1 MEINQIIREKGREEF
16 YNYYRHL
23 GYDRKTAASLALF
36 TYGQYKFDNFSMAD
50 LYDTLSRGEEYL
62 PPKVIEERK
71 RLLHRPSHFYGGGA
85 NGFYSGFNA
94 ASSSFSAPAAAMNGA
109 GSSGEK
115 ERGIIPQFL
124 SSIKSKMSKG
134 RRSQAEDAEYD
145 CDYEED
151 DECTSFLSAPAMAA
165 PSAPASFEDSSMS
178 MNSIPTSFGAS
189 AMAMNSIPASF
200 GASAMDM
207 NSIPA
212 SFEASSVIS
221 ESASYMPAPP
231 SMSISYG
238 ASDPEAPAFLR
249 NPDPFGLVGA
259 AGYSTDEYEPIEEKD
274 ERTAVAEPT
283 STFRMTTNT
292 ASAGVILNQLRNE
305 RRIDKSMV
313 RIEEMLNY
321 FRYESTLPDDKMFN
335 LSYELMDAGDQK
347 KYLYI
352 NVQGREEVKDR
363 QNIII
368 LLDVSGSMCRNAEQ
382 TQAIIATV
390 LSKLGNGD
398 KLSLVTY
405 SDEDHVEIEAFSVNG
420 YEDRIRILEKL
431 LSIEIN
437 GCTYGSA
444 GIETAYKIGK
454 NNYIKDGNN
463 QVILITDGDLN
474 FGITDKGGLEELIE
488 QKKKDNLFL
497 SVIGTG
503 LFNYKDDKLE
513 VLCKHGNGV
522 YRTVNSLTDV
532 KKSIDEEYAS
542 LVNIIAKDVKAQ
554 VEFNPE
560 VVLAY
565 RLLGFE
571 NRTLAREDFTNDKV
585 ISEPFGSGGYGVA
598 LYELKMKTD
607 ATPAASG
614 LKYSKLI
621 TTGSKEVGTVKVRY
635 KEPLA
640 EVSHEIEKVIVSP
653 EASFTDNLRLAF
665 IVYVC
670 AEKLRGSDKISSQ
683 EIALARQLYA
693 ELGSAIREKNS
704 ADLFKLAGILE
715 KSESELGIGIR
726 ERRFPW

>member
-1 MEINQIIREKGREEF
+1 MQIPERSRIMKIEQIIKEKGREQF
-16 YNYYRHL
+16 YDYYSSL
-23 GYDRKTAASLALF
+23 GYDHKTAAALALF
-36 TYGQYKFDNFSMAD
+36 TYGRNSYSKFSIDD
-50 LYDTLSRGEEYL
+50 LYEALCRGEEYL
-62 PPKVIEERK
+62 PPEILEEMKRRKSRQSRFYSAGANNTLYRSAPKKLSSPSPAPSMSMDSAAPSGERK
-71 RLLHRPSHFYGGGA
+71 R
-85 NGFYSGFNA
+85 
-94 ASSSFSAPAAAMNGA
+94 
-109 GSSGEK
+109 
-115 ERGIIPQFL
+115 GILPQFL
-124 SSIKSKMSKG
+124 HSLKSGVSKG
-134 RRSQAEDAEYD
+134 NSVPAADADYD
-145 CDYEED
+145 A
-151 DECTSFLSAPAMAA
+151 DECDSFLAGSAPM
-165 PSAPASFEDSSMS
+165 D
-178 MNSIPTSFGAS
+178 GAS
-189 AMAMNSIPASF
+189 APSVFESTPMGCGAASF
-200 GASAMDM
+200 MSAPSSMAGASAPFM
-207 NSIPA
+207 SAP
-212 SFEASSVIS
+212 SS
-221 ESASYMPAPP
+221 
-231 SMSISYG
+231 SMVG
-238 ASDPEAPAFLR
+238 
-249 NPDPFGLVGA
+249 GA
-259 AGYSTDEYEPIEEKD
+259 APLNPAGAVGYATDEYEQIEEKD
-274 ERTAVAEPT
+274 ARTTVAEPT

-305 RRIDKSMV
+305 RRIDRSMV

-321 FRYESTLPDDKMFN
+321 FRYESTLPGDDMFS
-335 LSYELMDAGDQK
+335 LSYELMDAGNRK

-352 NVQGREEVKDR
+352 HVQGRIEVKDR

-368 LLDVSGSMCRNAEQ
+368 LLDVSGSMIGNAEQ
-382 TQAIIATV
+382 TQAIIATI
-390 LSKLGNGD
+390 LRKLGNGD

-405 SDEDHVEIEAFSVNG
+405 STRDHVEIEAFTVNG

-454 NNYIKDGNN
+454 KNYIEDGNN

-488 QKKKDNLFL
+488 QKKKDHLFL

-503 LFNYKDDKLE
+503 LYNYKDDKLE

-532 KKSIDEEYAS
+532 KKSIDEEYSS

-560 VVLAY
+560 VVESY

-598 LYELKMKTD
+598 LYELTMKTD
-607 ATPAASG
+607 AAPAESG
-614 LKYSKLI
+614 LKYSRLV
-621 TTGSKEVGTVKVRY
+621 TTGSKEAGTIKVRY

-640 EVSHEIEKVIVSP
+640 EVSHEIEKIITSA

-670 AEKLRGSDKISSQ
+670 AEKLRGSDRIGSG
-683 EIALARQLYA
+683 EIALAKQLYA
-693 ELGSAIREKNS
+693 ELGSSIREKNS

>member
-1 MEINQIIREKGREEF
+1 MKIEQIIKEKGREQF
-16 YNYYRHL
+16 YDYYRSL
-23 GYDRKTAASLALF
+23 GYDHKTAAALALF
-36 TYGQYKFDNFSMAD
+36 TYGRYSYNKFSIDD
-50 LYDTLSRGEEYL
+50 LYEALCRGEEYL
-62 PPKVIEERK
+62 PPEVLEEMKRRK
-71 RLLHRPSHFYGGGA
+71 SRQSRFYSAGA
-85 NGFYSGFNA
+85 NNSPYR
-94 ASSSFSAPAAAMNGA
+94 SAPKKLSAPSPAPSMSMAYAAP
-109 GSSGEK
+109 SGER
-115 ERGIIPQFL
+115 ERGILPQFL
-124 SSIKSKMSKG
+124 HSLKSGVSKG
-134 RRSQAEDAEYD
+134 SSVPADDAD
-145 CDYEED
+145 CDA
-151 DECTSFLSAPAMAA
+151 DECTSFSAGSAPM
-165 PSAPASFEDSSMS
+165 D
-178 MNSIPTSFGAS
+178 GAS
-189 AMAMNSIPASF
+189 APTT
-200 GASAMDM
+200 
-207 NSIPA
+207 
-212 SFEASSVIS
+212 FEASPM
-221 ESASYMPAPP
+221 ESAAASFMSAPYSMARGSVPAGGSAPLYP
-231 SMSISYG
+231 AG
-238 ASDPEAPAFLR
+238 AM
-249 NPDPFGLVGA
+249 
-259 AGYSTDEYEPIEEKD
+259 GYATDEYEQIEEKD
-274 ERTAVAEPT
+274 ARSTVAEPT

-321 FRYESTLPDDKMFN
+321 FRYESTLPGDEMFN
-335 LSYELMDAGDQK
+335 LSYELMDAGDRK

-368 LLDVSGSMCRNAEQ
+368 LLDVSGSMDENAEQ

-405 SDEDHVEIEAFSVNG
+405 STRDHVEIEAFTVNG

-431 LSIEIN
+431 LSIEIG

-454 NNYIKDGNN
+454 KNYIEDGNN

-474 FGITDKGGLEELIE
+474 FGITDRGGLEELIE

-532 KKSIDEEYAS
+532 RKSIDEEYAS

-560 VVLAY
+560 VVESY

-598 LYELKMKTD
+598 LYELTMKTD
-607 ATPAASG
+607 AAPAESG
-614 LKYSKLI
+614 LKYSRLV
-621 TTGSKEVGTVKVRY
+621 TTGSEEAGTIKVRY

-640 EVSHEIEKVIVSP
+640 EVSHEIEKVITSA
-653 EASFTDNLRLAF
+653 EASYTDNLRLAF

-670 AEKLRGSDKISSQ
+670 AEKLRGSDRIGSG
-683 EIALARQLYA
+683 EIALARQLYG
-693 ELGSAIREKNS
+693 ELGSSIREKNS

-715 KSESELGIGIR
+715 KSESELEIGIR

>member
-1 MEINQIIREKGREEF
+1 MKIEQIIKEKDREQF
-16 YNYYRHL
+16 YDYYRSL
-23 GYDRKTAASLALF
+23 GYDHKTAAALALF
-36 TYGQYKFDNFSMAD
+36 TYGRYSYSKFSIDD
-50 LYDTLSRGEEYL
+50 LYEALCRGEEYL
-62 PPKVIEERK
+62 PPEVLEEMKRRK
-71 RLLHRPSHFYGGGA
+71 SRQSRFYSAGA
-85 NGFYSGFNA
+85 NNSLYRSAPKKLSAPSPAPSMSMAYAAPSGERERGILPQFLHSLKSGVSKG
-94 ASSSFSAPAAAMNGA
+94 SSVPAEDADYDADECDSFSAG
-109 GSSGEK
+109 
-115 ERGIIPQFL
+115 
-124 SSIKSKMSKG
+124 
-134 RRSQAEDAEYD
+134 
-145 CDYEED
+145 
-151 DECTSFLSAPAMAA
+151 AA
-165 PSAPASFEDSSMS
+165 PMA
-178 MNSIPTSFGAS
+178 GAS
-189 AMAMNSIPASF
+189 APFM
-200 GASAMDM
+200 SA
-207 NSIPA
+207 P
-212 SFEASSVIS
+212 SS
-221 ESASYMPAPP
+221 
-231 SMSISYG
+231 SMVG
-238 ASDPEAPAFLR
+238 
-249 NPDPFGLVGA
+249 GA
-259 AGYSTDEYEPIEEKD
+259 APLNPAGAMGYATDEYEQIEEKD
-274 ERTAVAEPT
+274 ARSTVAEPT

-305 RRIDKSMV
+305 RRIDRSMV

-321 FRYESTLPDDKMFN
+321 FRYESTLPDDEMFS
-335 LSYELMDAGDQK
+335 LSYELMNAGDRK

-352 NVQGREEVKDR
+352 HVQGREKVKDR
-363 QNIII
+363 QNIIL
-368 LLDVSGSMCRNAEQ
+368 LLDVSGSMIGNAEQ
-382 TQAIIATV
+382 TQAIIATI

-405 SDEDHVEIEAFSVNG
+405 STRDHVEIEAFTVNG

-454 NNYIKDGNN
+454 KNYIEDGNN

-532 KKSIDEEYAS
+532 KKSIDEEYSS

-560 VVLAY
+560 IVESY

-598 LYELKMKTD
+598 LYELTMKTD
-607 ATPAASG
+607 AVPAESG
-614 LKYSKLI
+614 LKYSRLV
-621 TTGSKEVGTVKVRY
+621 TTGSKEAGTIKVRY

-640 EVSHEIEKVIVSP
+640 EVSHEIEKVITSA

-670 AEKLRGSDKISSQ
+670 AEKLRGSDRIGSG
-683 EIALARQLYA
+683 EIALAKQLYA
-693 ELGSAIREKNS
+693 ELGSSIREKNS